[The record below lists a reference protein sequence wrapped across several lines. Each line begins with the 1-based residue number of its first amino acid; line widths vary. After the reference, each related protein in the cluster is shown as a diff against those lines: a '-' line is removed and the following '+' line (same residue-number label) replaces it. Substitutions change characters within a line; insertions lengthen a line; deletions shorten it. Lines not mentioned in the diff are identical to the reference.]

1 MSTRELDVLAS
12 HLQPLGFALLSV
24 ESKPM
29 GGYVITGHRE
39 TTVRLDSLDVHRAV
53 EAGESLIDVI
63 TQRVKEHLEGE
74 RASA

>member
-1 MSTRELDVLAS
+1 MSTRELDALAS
-12 HLQPLGFALLSV
+12 HLHPLGFSLLSV
-24 ESKPM
+24 ESRPM
-29 GGYVITGHRE
+29 GGYFITGNCE

-53 EAGESLIDVI
+53 EAGESLVDVI